1 MLKANVLLLFTILR
15 LFTFFFLNKYILFVE
30 NTPSQSFRQHDE
42 MEHLSDRDKRKL
54 LRQRKAQSLLIDTV
68 TEEPS
73 QAYKSDYNESLKE
86 NRLIIPKRQLSQNRN
101 SLLNVSTEYKQR
113 SRSKN
118 LEVTKDET
126 LSNKR
131 IITPEMERNA
141 DNIKLLLLGDSNV
154 GKTAIILRYCNE
166 LKTTSKEEH
175 LMKTENKLFGDEN
188 NHPSQIRSIKLRKEK
203 AYSLSDYE
211 NLIENPLNND
221 MNDLEISTGSTI
233 GIDIKTQMINLDN
246 RFFKII
252 MWDTAGQ
259 ERFRKSLNPL
269 MYKKTHGLILV
280 YDISNLKSFES
291 LLDYWILEWL
301 NNNTKRSKIYLI
313 GNKTD
318 LYKKREVTHEHV
330 LKLMFK
336 LESLYGDIISI
347 GGNYEVSCKIQGKNS
362 SGVEVAFERII
373 QDLVS
378 RGYYDKND
386 EEEEVEV
393 IDIRK
398 KDDDGAC
405 C

>member
-1 MLKANVLLLFTILR
+1 MKSVNKNLEQHIPQYKA
-15 LFTFFFLNKYILFVE
+15 
-30 NTPSQSFRQHDE
+30 QMDG
-42 MEHLSDRDKRKL
+42 LSDKDRRKM
-54 LRQRKAQSLLIDTV
+54 LRQRKAQSMLIDTV
-68 TEEPS
+68 TQEPS
-73 QAYKSDYNESLKE
+73 QAYKAEFNESLQE
-86 NRLIIPKRQLSQNRN
+86 NKLIIPKRQLSQNRN

-118 LEVTKDET
+118 LEMNKDET
-126 LSNKR
+126 VNNKR

-166 LKTTSKEEH
+166 LKTTTKEEH
-175 LMKTENKLFGDEN
+175 LMKTEDKLFGGQSD
-188 NHPSQIRSIKLRKEK
+188 HKSQVKSIKNRKEK

-211 NLIENPLNND
+211 KLINSPMNND
-221 MNDLEISTGSTI
+221 MNDLEINTGSTI

-291 LLDYWILEWL
+291 LWDYWILEWL
-301 NNNTKRSKIYLI
+301 NNNTKKSKIYLI

-318 LYKKREVTHEHV
+318 LYRKREVTHEHV

-336 LESLYGDIISI
+336 LEAEYGNVISI
-347 GGNYEVSCKIQGKNS
+347 GGNYEVSCKVQGKNS

-378 RGYYDKND
+378 RGYYDKIDD
-386 EEEEVEV
+386 EEDVEV
-393 IDIRK
+393 IDIKK
-398 KDDDGAC
+398 KDSDATC

>member
-1 MLKANVLLLFTILR
+1 MKSVNKNLEQHIPQYKA
-15 LFTFFFLNKYILFVE
+15 
-30 NTPSQSFRQHDE
+30 QMDG
-42 MEHLSDRDKRKL
+42 LSDKDRRKM
-54 LRQRKAQSLLIDTV
+54 LRQRKAQSMLIDTV
-68 TEEPS
+68 TQEPS
-73 QAYKSDYNESLKE
+73 QAYKAEFNESLQE
-86 NRLIIPKRQLSQNRN
+86 NKLIIPKRQLSQNRN

-118 LEVTKDET
+118 LEMNKDET
-126 LSNKR
+126 VNNKR

-166 LKTTSKEEH
+166 LKTTTKEEH
-175 LMKTENKLFGDEN
+175 LMKTEDKLFGGQSD
-188 NHPSQIRSIKLRKEK
+188 HKSQVKSIKNRKEK

-211 NLIENPLNND
+211 KLINSPMNND
-221 MNDLEISTGSTI
+221 MNDLEINTGSTI

-291 LLDYWILEWL
+291 LWDYWILEWL
-301 NNNTKRSKIYLI
+301 NNNTKKSKIYLI

-318 LYKKREVTHEHV
+318 LYRKREVTHEHV

-336 LESLYGDIISI
+336 LEAEYGNVISI
-347 GGNYEVSCKIQGKNS
+347 GGNYEVSCKVQGKNS

-378 RGYYDKND
+378 RGYYDKIDD
-386 EEEEVEV
+386 EEDVEV
-393 IDIRK
+393 IDIKK
-398 KDDDGAC
+398 KDSDAAC

>member
-1 MLKANVLLLFTILR
+1 M
-15 LFTFFFLNKYILFVE
+15 
-30 NTPSQSFRQHDE
+30 DE
-42 MEHLSDRDKRKL
+42 LSDKDRRKM
-54 LRQRKAQSLLIDTV
+54 LRQRKAQSMLIDTV
-68 TEEPS
+68 TQEPS
-73 QAYKSDYNESLKE
+73 QAYKAEVNESLQE
-86 NRLIIPKRQLSQNRN
+86 TRLIIPKRQLPQNRN

-113 SRSKN
+113 SRSRN
-118 LEVTKDET
+118 LEMNKDET
-126 LSNKR
+126 VSNKR
-131 IITPEMERNA
+131 IITPEMERTA

-166 LKTTSKEEH
+166 LKTTTKEEH
-175 LMKTENKLFGDEN
+175 LMKTEDKLFGGQS
-188 NHPSQIRSIKLRKEK
+188 NHKSQVRSIKNRKEK

-211 NLIENPLNND
+211 QLISSPISND
-221 MNDLEISTGSTI
+221 MSDLEINTGSTI

-291 LLDYWILEWL
+291 LWDYWILEWL
-301 NNNTKRSKIYLI
+301 NNNTKKSKIYLI

-336 LESLYGDIISI
+336 LEAEYGNIISI

-362 SGVEVAFERII
+362 S
-373 QDLVS
+373 
-378 RGYYDKND
+378 
-386 EEEEVEV
+386 
-393 IDIRK
+393 
-398 KDDDGAC
+398 
-405 C
+405 

>member
-1 MLKANVLLLFTILR
+1 MED
-15 LFTFFFLNKYILFVE
+15 LN
-30 NTPSQSFRQHDE
+30 
-42 MEHLSDRDKRKL
+42 DRDKRKL

-73 QAYKSDYNESLKE
+73 QAYKLDYNEAIQE
-86 NRLIIPKRQLSQNRN
+86 NKLIIPKRQLSQNRN
-101 SLLNVSTEYKQR
+101 SLLNVSTQYKQR

-118 LEVTKDET
+118 LEVSTDET
-126 LSNKR
+126 IKKR
-131 IITPEMERNA
+131 VITPEMERNA

-166 LKTTSKEEH
+166 LKTTTKEEH
-175 LMKTENKLFGDEN
+175 LMKTENKLFGKEN
-188 NHPSQIRSIKLRKEK
+188 DQPNHIKSLKLRKEK

-211 NLIENPLNND
+211 NLINSPLNND
-221 MNDLEISTGSTI
+221 MNDLEINTGSTI

-291 LLDYWILEWL
+291 LWDYWLLEWL
-301 NNNTKRSKIYLI
+301 NNSTKKSKIYLI

-336 LESLYGDIISI
+336 LESQYGNVISI
-347 GGNYEVSCKIQGKNS
+347 GGNYEVSCKIQGKTS

-378 RGYYDKND
+378 RGFYDKND
-386 EEEEVEV
+386 EDDDVEV
-393 IDIRK
+393 VDIRK
-398 KDDDGAC
+398 KDDDNGC